1 MEVQMKSKEFIKENP
16 IKAKDGSTLECLHP
30 NLTME
35 PRRVSS
41 GKDFIEANFIVCP
54 NCGEII
60 AHVPK
65 QPQIPKQNPALPLT
79 VNTQLKNIIDMLN
92 KIIIQQNNKQP

>member
-1 MEVQMKSKEFIKENP
+1 MKTKEIINENP
-16 IKAKDGSTLECLHP
+16 IKTKAGGMVECLHP
-30 NLTME
+30 NLKME

-54 NCGEII
+54 SCGEII

-65 QPQIPKQNPALPLT
+65 PLQIPKQNPALPLT
-79 VNTQLKNIIDMLN
+79 INTQLKNIVDLLN
-92 KIIIQQNNKQP
+92 KIITQQNNKQP

>member
-1 MEVQMKSKEFIKENP
+1 MEFQMKSKEIIQENP
-16 IKAKDGSTLECLHP
+16 IRSKDGGAVECLHP
-30 NLTME
+30 NLRME

-54 NCGEII
+54 SCGEII

-65 QPQIPKQNPALPLT
+65 PPQISKQNPALPLT

-92 KIIIQQNNKQP
+92 KIIIQQNTK